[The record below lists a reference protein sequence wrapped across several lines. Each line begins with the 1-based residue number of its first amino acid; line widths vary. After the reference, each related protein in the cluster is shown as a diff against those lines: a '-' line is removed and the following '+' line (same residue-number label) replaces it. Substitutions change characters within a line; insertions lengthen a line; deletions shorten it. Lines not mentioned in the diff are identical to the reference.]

1 MKQADQTPEALGL
14 SATASR
20 TSGQAPDDERV
31 IEAMHEYLAALE
43 AGQNPDRAA
52 FLARYPAIAEEL
64 ADCLEGL
71 EFVHGLGPHADE
83 PESPASRAGLSASS
97 SASEFAPEG
106 PLGDYRIVRQ
116 IGQGGMGVVY
126 EAVQISLGRRV
137 ALKVLPFAAAL
148 DPRQRQRFQNEAH
161 AAAQLHHTHIV
172 PVYGVGSARGIHYYA
187 MQFIDGQTLAQMI
200 ADCRLQIADLKKDPS
215 ATGAGQDKPEAPICN
230 LQSAICNPTVAALST
245 ERSAR
250 TPAFFRTIANLGIQ
264 AAEALEHAHQF
275 GIYHRDIKPANL
287 LVENSPLASDPSPL
301 RLWITDFGLA
311 HCRSQAGLTMT
322 GDLVGTLRYMSPE
335 QALAKRVLIDH
346 RTDIYS
352 LGATLYELLTLEP
365 VFSGSERQELLRQIA
380 FEEPRMPHRLN
391 SAIPRELETIVLKAL
406 EKNPAER
413 YGTAQEM
420 ADDLRRYLEDK
431 PIWARRPTV
440 LSRVRKWSRRHR
452 GVVTATVVSTILA
465 LTVGLVLMGWQW
477 RVAEDRRDRAEKAEA
492 AAKES
497 ADQARKAEAA
507 AKKAA
512 AQLKTVN
519 DFLTQDLLHQAS
531 PDKNPV
537 NANVT
542 IRQLLDRASKRVDE
556 NKSIAAQPEVEA
568 MIRNELGNTYNDL
581 GLGGEAKRHL
591 DRALELCRRVHG
603 EKHEHTLGVRVILA
617 SNAFLRGDL
626 AEGEKLCRRN
636 LPDLREVVGP
646 RNEATLFTMTLLA
659 GALEMQGKVDEAET
673 LVREVYETGRKGAET
688 YETLRAGHSLAG
700 LLYGRGQLDQAEAL
714 IRENLKA
721 CRRFHGSDDHPEVL
735 VALQF
740 LPMIL
745 HARGQ
750 WDEAERKYR
759 EADKICR
766 HVLGAE
772 QGDTIGNMYNLAVL
786 LHARGK
792 WSEAEPLFRETV
804 LLYRKMQPKHQYMAL
819 TLYAWGNLLSDKG
832 EFKEAEPALRE
843 ALGIQ
848 RHGLVQDHYCTG
860 QTAAALGWALTKTG
874 RAKEG
879 EPLLRE
885 GLEICRTKLP
895 KKDWFTADTQSL
907 LGGCLA
913 AQRQYEKAERLL
925 LNGYKGLQTAAGTP
939 PVTDS
944 WPIRCMLTLHDSPG
958 APPARIRQA
967 LDRIIALYEAWEE
980 PDKAAEWR
988 AKRTTPKTKSLDR

>member
-20 TSGQAPDDERV
+20 TSDPPLEDERV
-31 IEAMHEYLAALE
+31 IEAMHEYLAELE
-43 AGQNPDRAA
+43 GGQTPDRTA
-52 FLARYPAIAEEL
+52 FLARHPAIAEEL

-71 EFVHGLGPHADE
+71 EFVHGLGPHPGD
-83 PESPASRAGLSASS
+83 PESPASGGGLSVSS
-97 SASEFAPEG
+97 SSSEFTPEG

-161 AAAQLHHTHIV
+161 AAAQMHHTNIV
-172 PVYGVGSARGIHYYA
+172 PVFGVGSVRGIHYYA
-187 MQFIDGQTLAQMI
+187 MQFIEGQTLAQMI
-200 ADCRLQIADLKKDPS
+200 ADLRLQIADLKKDG
-215 ATGAGQDKPEAPICN
+215 ATGASPEKAQGPICN
-230 LQSAICNPTVAALST
+230 LKSEICNPTVAALST

-287 LVENSPLASDPSPL
+287 LVENSPLASDGSPL

-311 HCRSQAGLTMT
+311 HCKSQAGLTMT
-322 GDLVGTLRYMSPE
+322 GDLIGTLRYMSPE
-335 QALAKRVLIDH
+335 QALAQRVLIDH

-380 FEEPRMPHRLN
+380 FEEPRPPYRLN
-391 SAIPRELETIVLKAL
+391 SAIPRELETIVLKGL

-413 YGTAQEM
+413 YTTAQEM
-420 ADDLRRYLEDK
+420 ADDLRRFLEDK
-431 PIWARRPTV
+431 PVHARRPT
-440 LSRVRKWSRRHR
+440 LLLRASKWSRRHR
-452 GVVTATVVSTILA
+452 GVVTATIVSTMLA
-465 LTVGLVLMGWQW
+465 LTVGMILMGWQW
-477 RVAEDRRDRAEKAEA
+477 RVAEDRRAQAEKAEA

-497 ADQARKAEAA
+497 ADKARKAEAA
-507 AKKAA
+507 AKKAL
-512 AQLKTVN
+512 AQLKAVN

-542 IRQLLDRASKRVDE
+542 VRQLLDKAAKRVAE
-556 NKSIAAQPEVEA
+556 NKAIAAHPEVEA
-568 MIRNELGNTYNDL
+568 TIRHELGNTYNDL
-581 GLGGEAKRHL
+581 GVLDEAKRHL
-591 DRALELCRRVHG
+591 DRALEICCRVRG
-603 EKHEHTLGVRVILA
+603 EKHPDTLGVRVILA
-617 SNAFLRGDL
+617 SNTLLRGEL

-636 LPDLREVVGP
+636 LPDLREVMGP
-646 RNEATLFTMTLLA
+646 RDEATLFTMTLLA
-659 GALEMQGKVDEAET
+659 GALQIQGKLDEAET
-673 LVREVYETGRKGAET
+673 LVREVYEAGRKGAEN
-688 YETLRAGHSLAG
+688 YETLRAGHFLAG
-700 LLYGRGQLDQAEAL
+700 LLYERGQLDQAEAL
-714 IRENLKA
+714 IRKSLEA

-735 VALQF
+735 VPMQW

-759 EADKICR
+759 EVDKICR
-766 HVLGAE
+766 RVLGAG

-792 WSEAEPLFRETV
+792 WTEAEPLFRETV
-804 LLYRKMQPKHQYMAL
+804 RLYRKMQPKHQYMAL
-819 TLYAWGNLLSDKG
+819 TLYAWGDFLLDKG
-832 EFKEAEPALRE
+832 EFKQAEPELRE
-843 ALGIQ
+843 ALRIQ
-848 RHGLVQDHYCTG
+848 RQGLVPDHYSTG
-860 QTAAALGWALTKTG
+860 QTAAALGWALTKIG

-885 GLEICRTKLP
+885 GLEICRKKLP
-895 KKDWFTADTQSL
+895 KKDWFTANTESL

-913 AQRQYEKAERLL
+913 AQQQYEKAEPLL
-925 LNGYKGLQTAAGTP
+925 LNGYKDLQTAAGTP

-944 WPIRCMLTLHDSPG
+944 WPIRCMLTLHASPG
-958 APPARIRQA
+958 APPARIAQA
-967 LDRIIALYEAWEE
+967 LDRVIGLYEAWG
-980 PDKAAEWR
+980 KADQAAAWR
-988 AKRTTPKTKSLDR
+988 AKRTTPKTKPLNG